1 MNCFRGEGG
10 GGRCHEGKGKGEG
23 KRKAC
28 ANITVER
35 LKMIMEI
42 RKKKYVKEWR
52 HVKKGGK

>member
-1 MNCFRGEGG
+1 MNCFRGGEGG
-10 GGRCHEGKGKGEG
+10 GATKGREKAKG

-28 ANITVER
+28 ANIMVER